1 MSAAIRPSFSLDLS
15 CPSRLVLERLFAR
28 LGPGRYPLR
37 RTRSFGGAHGAGRVR
52 ERDHFILT
60 VPEAEQR
67 IWSPWLNVEV
77 TPQGDGSRLFA
88 RFSPHPSVWTLFA
101 FAYLG
106 LSTVFLLSLC
116 VAGAQSMSRSSPWA
130 LGVSAAAA
138 LVMLAMWGAA
148 QIGQRL
154 ARAQMEELRAELEQ
168 AIHDCL
174 GAEFRGESGGGQE
187 EPLLSDR
194 PEADRVA
201 RA

>member
-1 MSAAIRPSFSLDLS
+1 
-15 CPSRLVLERLFAR
+15 
-28 LGPGRYPLR
+28 
-37 RTRSFGGAHGAGRVR
+37 
-52 ERDHFILT
+52 
-60 VPEAEQR
+60 
-67 IWSPWLNVEV
+67 
-77 TPQGDGSRLFA
+77 
-88 RFSPHPSVWTLFA
+88 
-101 FAYLG
+101 
-106 LSTVFLLSLC
+106 
-116 VAGAQSMSRSSPWA
+116 MSRSSPGA